1 MKQRPATSA
10 YSADTRERILA
21 GALQLAAITGL
32 RKFSMEEI
40 ARQAKIGRATL
51 YLYFKGRD
59 ALISA
64 LVQSE
69 LARYFAGIQEVVDQ
83 YEDSE
88 DRLVYGFAQAYRL
101 LRHHPALTTVLRVN
115 PEVLLPYLIAED
127 SMALNLARGFVDST
141 FDHEDLPQA
150 ARAPFAE
157 YLSRA
162 IHSLILIP
170 GGAVNIDAPDGPED
184 YARTFL
190 LPVLRS
196 MRPELVD
203 ARAEQ
208 NP

>member
-1 MKQRPATSA
+1 MRSL
-10 YSADTRERILA
+10 LA
-21 GALQLAAITGL
+21 GHAKAGREVGRHAVIRTGTPWLAVFAWGN
-32 RKFSMEEI
+32 
-40 ARQAKIGRATL
+40 
-51 YLYFKGRD
+51 
-59 ALISA
+59 SA
-64 LVQSE
+64 S
-69 LARYFAGIQEVVDQ
+69 
-83 YEDSE
+83 
-88 DRLVYGFAQAYRL
+88 
-101 LRHHPALTTVLRVN
+101 
-115 PEVLLPYLIAED
+115 PE
-127 SMALNLARGFVDST
+127 T
-141 FDHEDLPQA
+141 
-150 ARAPFAE
+150 AE